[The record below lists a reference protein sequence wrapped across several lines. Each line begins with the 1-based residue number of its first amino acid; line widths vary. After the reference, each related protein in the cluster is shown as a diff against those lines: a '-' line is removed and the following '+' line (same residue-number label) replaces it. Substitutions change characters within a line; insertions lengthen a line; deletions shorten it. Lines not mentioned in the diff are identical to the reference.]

1 VMLRT
6 HKIALCPNKSQ
17 EQLLRQHVGYA
28 RFAYNW
34 ALARHIEQRQ
44 QGVWEN
50 GYVLRPAFN
59 AVKPEIAPWSASLS
73 QYAAKN
79 AILDLHKAL
88 QRWGAYRRAVKANN
102 KPRRVGHPKFR
113 AKHGRCQSYQADN
126 GPGTVTVDRKL
137 VVLPKIGAV
146 KMREVLR
153 FDGTIRKVVVK
164 FDGRRW
170 FACVVVESEP
180 APHIEPEV
188 EACGIDVG
196 ITTLA
201 SVAYSNGER
210 ETIANP
216 KPLAGALSDLR
227 RIDKAIARSKN
238 VHGINKTSNRRLR
251 LYAKRRR
258 LHARIRDIRADHRH
272 KTTTAITKRCGQLS
286 VETLN
291 VAAMMRN
298 KRVARSLADTSM
310 SGWLTTLEHKAD
322 FHGRRFNKADRWLP
336 SSKTCSECGEVKAA
350 LSLSERQYLCDECG
364 HTDDRDFNAVHN
376 LLAEVQPKRGG
387 DISPD
392 SNSSPA
398 VPTKRKLQ
406 TA

>member
-1 VMLRT
+1 MYPFDT
-6 HKIALCPNKSQ
+6 HRSRNATRGKFMVTSDQRHL
-17 EQLLRQHVGYA
+17 ETLLFECGD
-28 RFAYNW
+28 
-34 ALARHIEQRQ
+34 
-44 QGVWEN
+44 
-50 GYVLRPAFN
+50 
-59 AVKPEIAPWSASLS
+59 SLS
-73 QYAAKN
+73 RVW
-79 AILDLHKAL
+79 LDLICDHQRGLRDSPSAHENRSMPFCLSLTSKLL
-88 QRWGAYRRAVKANN
+88 Q
-102 KPRRVGHPKFR
+102 
-113 AKHGRCQSYQADN
+113 
-126 GPGTVTVDRKL
+126 
-137 VVLPKIGAV
+137 IGAV
-146 KMREVLR
+146 RMREALR
-153 FDGTIRKVVVK
+153 FDGVARKVVVTH
-164 FDGRRW
+164 DGRRW
-170 FACVVVESEP
+170 FASVAVETEA

-216 KPLAGALSDLR
+216 KPLAGALADLR
-227 RIDKAIARSKN
+227 RVDKTIARSKN
-238 VHGINKTSNRRLR
+238 MHGTNKTSNRRLR
-251 LYAKRRR
+251 LYTKRRR